1 VKEAM
6 TMRPG
11 HLPKRAGRE
20 FVKNLIWMLVVFG
33 VLGVILSAAT
43 DLPLVGVLVFVGA
56 PVTVMAAIM
65 TVVVL
70 WSRAHDEALLGGD
83 HDSSESPPDQGGD
96 WPVGGWDGGDGG
108 GWGS

>member
-1 VKEAM
+1 M

-33 VLGVILSAAT
+33 VSGVILSAAT
-43 DLPLVGVLVFVGA
+43 DLPLVGVFVFVGA

-65 TVVVL
+65 TVVL

-83 HDSSESPPDQGGD
+83 HDSSGSPPDRGGD